1 MLAHIASS
9 SLAHVWGGKHDWAH
23 VALFEKRH
31 IAESQSDVTKHTAG
45 ASPTAFYLINQL
57 WEDRKKRKKNKKIKN
72 VHRQRA
78 LTQEH
83 TPTAGNPQK
92 LQYMRAHTH
101 TPFNTANLI
110 SSGRYSYTHANTR
123 INHKLFF
130 FSFSLANKNTPSHTH
145 ATDTYTAHAESV
157 RLPGRLTPL

>member
-1 MLAHIASS
+1 MFG
-9 SLAHVWGGKHDWAH
+9 GGKHDRAH

-31 IAESQSDVTKHTAG
+31 IAESQSDVTKVTAG

-57 WEDRKKRKKNKKIKN
+57 WEDRKKKKKNKTCRGNTHSLKSTHPQQATHKN
-72 VHRQRA
+72 YS
-78 LTQEH
+78 TC
-83 TPTAGNPQK
+83 
-92 LQYMRAHTH
+92 AHTL
-101 TPFNTANLI
+101 PFDTANLI

-123 INHKLFF
+123 INHNLFF
-130 FSFSLANKNTPSHTH
+130 FFFSVANENTPSHTH

>member
-1 MLAHIASS
+1 MRPRGLLAHIASS

-78 LTQEH
+78 LTQER

-101 TPFNTANLI
+101 THTPVQHSQSHIFWQILI
-110 SSGRYSYTHANTR
+110 HPRKHTHQSQA
-123 INHKLFF
+123 LFF
-130 FSFSLANKNTPSHTH
+130 FF
-145 ATDTYTAHAESV
+145 
-157 RLPGRLTPL
+157 LPRK